1 MKQGAES
8 VHVIGCP
15 AGDCA
20 YGVGNKLAEERMEG
34 ERRPRVPARAAR
46 STTRDF
52 VAPTAIKHA
61 LSTPGT
67 HLSAD
72 TGDIPKSRS
81 RVAITGVVVLVS
93 VLLVGLAT
101 TIGFSVDR
109 PESGVLVVVNHE
121 PGRALAST
129 GVVSGAPGTPTVLRV
144 LVGDELVIE
153 EEIGNGGKASAVASV
168 DTSAGETTVL
178 VELIEGEA
186 VGVVYDESVELESGR
201 RLVVEVTDEAATDA
215 EAGEGLFFSSKT
227 GCSVCHSVEPGVELV
242 GPNLSGVAN
251 IAGDRVPGLT
261 ADEYL
266 LQSIVDP
273 NAYVVEGFP
282 AGQMLD
288 IFEETLSSEEIDA
301 LVAYLLTLD
310 G

>member
-1 MKQGAES
+1 
-8 VHVIGCP
+8 
-15 AGDCA
+15 
-20 YGVGNKLAEERMEG
+20 
-34 ERRPRVPARAAR
+34 
-46 STTRDF
+46 
-52 VAPTAIKHA
+52 
-61 LSTPGT
+61 
-67 HLSAD
+67 
-72 TGDIPKSRS
+72 
-81 RVAITGVVVLVS
+81 
-93 VLLVGLAT
+93 
-101 TIGFSVDR
+101 
-109 PESGVLVVVNHE
+109 
-121 PGRALAST
+121 
-129 GVVSGAPGTPTVLRV
+129 LRV